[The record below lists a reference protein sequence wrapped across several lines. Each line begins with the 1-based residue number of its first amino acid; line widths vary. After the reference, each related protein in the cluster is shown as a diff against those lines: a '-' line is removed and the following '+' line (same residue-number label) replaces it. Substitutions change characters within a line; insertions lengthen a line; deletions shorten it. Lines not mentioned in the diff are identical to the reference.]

1 MEKISSSVSSV
12 PGKPEERRS
21 ISLDDYRKKIRE
33 LAIAMRTE
41 VGEYFKERERFFSSV
56 KFDVSQEETS
66 NKSEE
71 DLFSALLEE
80 IGVPPEEKKTGKEKN
95 TANEQK
101 GLLKKIKDKEKF
113 KRYIEDFKKAFEIY
127 GQISGDFYRETSKIP
142 ELYEDIE
149 ISVLTGIITGV
160 YQGVIPLIELE
171 RTLTS
176 LYNKNADLM
185 DRLSDFPDDRGLIE
199 IREKLERQKKA
210 FLEVNNY
217 FNSLNKAHLLR
228 GLEEIEATSDCL
240 IKANELISSR
250 EVEKNFITCI
260 RCSGKNPPGLQI
272 CDFCKAVLPFSEVS
286 VSSIEVSEAGQVADN
301 DDDIQ
306 NEDVRYFK
314 RLLERF
320 LKGIIEKPALKE
332 YMDKFSNKVVLSK
345 KDFERSLKPFI
356 LKNPDVKELKYCHD
370 IILSTFDEFL
380 KALNRGKTFFEND
393 NRELL
398 TRCFS
403 ELAEAD
409 KNMREIKKE
418 VKEYME
424 KYSASV
430 QYKTS
435 KLNADFVPDSD

>member
-1 MEKISSSVSSV
+1 M
-12 PGKPEERRS
+12 RA
-21 ISLDDYRKKIRE
+21 E
-33 LAIAMRTE
+33 LE
-41 VGEYFKERERFFSSV
+41 EYFKERERFFSSLQGAI
-56 KFDVSQEETS
+56 SCGETRD
-66 NKSEE
+66 KSED

-80 IGVPPEEKKTGKEKN
+80 MGVPPGEKKPENGKT

-101 GLLKKIKDKEKF
+101 CLLKKIKDKEKF
-113 KRYIEDFKKAFEIY
+113 KKYIEDFKKAFEIY
-127 GQISGDFYRETSKIP
+127 GQISGDFYREASKIP
-142 ELYEDIE
+142 EVYEDIE

-171 RTLTS
+171 RTLTA

-185 DRLSDFPDDRGLIE
+185 DRLSDFPGDSGLIE

-228 GLEEIEATSDCL
+228 GLEEIEATPDCL

-250 EVEKNFITCI
+250 EVEKNFITCV

-286 VSSIEVSEAGQVADN
+286 LSSIEVSETGQVEDN
-301 DDDIQ
+301 DDEIQ

-314 RLLERF
+314 RLLSRF
-320 LKGIIEKPALKE
+320 FKGTVEKTALKD

-345 KDFERSLKPFI
+345 KDFERNLKPFI

-370 IILSTFDEFL
+370 IILSTFEEFL
-380 KALNRGKTFFEND
+380 KALNRGKKFFEND
-393 NRELL
+393 NREHL

-403 ELAEAD
+403 ELVEAD
-409 KNMREIKKE
+409 KNMGEIKKE

-424 KYSASV
+424 KYSANV

-435 KLNADFVPDSD
+435 KLDADFIPDSD